1 MTNFKKTH
9 RGNVKIKILHV
20 TFNMGIGGTEQV
32 IRQIIEN
39 SDHVNFTHEILCLD
53 GAIGPL
59 GLGLKEKGIHVES
72 AQRKPG
78 TDFKL
83 IFFIRSLVKKNNINI
98 LHCHQYTPYFYGALA
113 AVGLATKVIFTEHGR
128 FFPDRHHSKRRFI
141 NPLLVMTTDHIAA
154 ISKSTA
160 DAMAE
165 YEYIRR
171 NKIKVIYNGIGEIE
185 TKNLDRR
192 ALLKELDLK
201 ENSRYI
207 GTISRLEPIKNQ
219 AMMINAFHKAKQAF
233 SDLKLVLIGD
243 GAKMQDLK
251 KLTISLGIE
260 QDVIFTGFID
270 NPQRYITLFEIF
282 LLSSF
287 SEGTSMTLL
296 EAMSLSKPCVVTDVG
311 GNPEIVIDNKMGL
324 VVPSDDSDAFSSAI
338 IKLLSDNE
346 KRNVFGEAAR
356 YRFLKHFSVEHMIEK
371 YQSLYVDI

>member
-1 MTNFKKTH
+1 MTNSKKTY
-9 RGNVKIKILHV
+9 RKNAKIKILHV

-39 SDHVNFTHEILCLD
+39 SDQDRFTHEILCID
-53 GAIGPL
+53 GQIGPI
-59 GLGLKEKGIHVES
+59 GQALKEKSIHIECT
-72 AQRKPG
+72 QRKAG
-78 TDFKL
+78 ADLKL
-83 IFFIRSLVKKNNINI
+83 VFFIRNLIKQNKVDV
-98 LHCHQYTPYFYGALA
+98 LHCHQYTPYFYGVLA

-128 FFPDRHHSKRRFI
+128 FFPDRHHPKRRLI
-141 NPLLVMTTDHIAA
+141 NPLLALATDHIIA

-160 DAMAE
+160 DALAE
-165 YEYIRR
+165 YEYIPR

-185 TKNLDRR
+185 SKSLDRR
-192 ALLKELDLK
+192 ALLTELDLE

-219 AMMINAFHKAKQAF
+219 AMMINAFHKAKQMF
-233 SDLKLVLIGD
+233 PDLKLVLIGD

-260 QDVIFTGFID
+260 QDVVFTGFID

-311 GNPEIVIDNKMGL
+311 GNSEVIINKESGL
-324 VVPSDDSDAFSSAI
+324 VVLDNDVESFSKAI
-338 IKLLSDNE
+338 IRLLENKDEQKKFGRAGRAFFEKNFFVQKMISDYQKLYTS
-346 KRNVFGEAAR
+346 F
-356 YRFLKHFSVEHMIEK
+356 
-371 YQSLYVDI
+371 

>member
-1 MTNFKKTH
+1 MTNSKKTC
-9 RGNVKIKILHV
+9 RKNAKIKILHV

-39 SDHVNFTHEILCLD
+39 SDQDRFTHEILCID
-53 GAIGPL
+53 GQIGAIGQA
-59 GLGLKEKGIHVES
+59 LKEKSIHIECT
-72 AQRKPG
+72 QRKAG
-78 TDFKL
+78 TDLKL
-83 IFFIRSLVKKNNINI
+83 VFFIRNLIKQNKVDV

-128 FFPDRHHSKRRFI
+128 FFPDRHNPKRRLI
-141 NPLLVMTTDHIAA
+141 NPLLALATDHIIA

-160 DAMAE
+160 DAVAE
-165 YEYIRR
+165 YEYIPR

-185 TKNLDRR
+185 SKSLDRR
-192 ALLKELDLK
+192 ALLTELDL
-201 ENSRYI
+201 EESSRYI

-219 AMMINAFHKAKQAF
+219 AMMINAFHKAKQMF
-233 SDLKLVLIGD
+233 PDLKLVLIGD

-251 KLTISLGIE
+251 KLTVSLGIE

-311 GNPEIVIDNKMGL
+311 GNSEVIINKESGL
-324 VVPSDDSDAFSSAI
+324 VVLDNDVESFSKAI
-338 IKLLSDNE
+338 IRLLENKGEQKKFGRAGRTFFKKNFFVQKMISDYQKLYTS
-346 KRNVFGEAAR
+346 F
-356 YRFLKHFSVEHMIEK
+356 
-371 YQSLYVDI
+371 

>member
-1 MTNFKKTH
+1 MTNSKKTC
-9 RGNVKIKILHV
+9 RKNAKIKILHV

-39 SDHVNFTHEILCLD
+39 SDQDRFTHEILCID
-53 GAIGPL
+53 GQIGAIGQA
-59 GLGLKEKGIHVES
+59 LKEKSIHIECT
-72 AQRKPG
+72 QRKAG
-78 TDFKL
+78 TDLKL
-83 IFFIRSLVKKNNINI
+83 VFFIRNLIKQNKVDV

-128 FFPDRHHSKRRFI
+128 FFPDRHNPKRRLI
-141 NPLLVMTTDHIAA
+141 NPLLALATDHIIA

-160 DAMAE
+160 DAVAE
-165 YEYIRR
+165 YEYIPR

-185 TKNLDRR
+185 SKSLDRR
-192 ALLKELDLK
+192 ALLTELDL
-201 ENSRYI
+201 EESSRYI

-219 AMMINAFHKAKQAF
+219 AMMINAFHKAKQMF
-233 SDLKLVLIGD
+233 PDLKLVLIGD

-251 KLTISLGIE
+251 KLTVSLGIE

-311 GNPEIVIDNKMGL
+311 GNSEVIINKESGL
-324 VVPSDDSDAFSSAI
+324 VVLDNDVESFSKAI
-338 IKLLSDNE
+338 IRLLENKGEQKKFGRAGRTFFEKNFFVQKMISDYQKLYTS
-346 KRNVFGEAAR
+346 F
-356 YRFLKHFSVEHMIEK
+356 
-371 YQSLYVDI
+371 